1 MADTLSATATET
13 TGISLDLSEVD
24 LSKLPSL
31 KGTALEA
38 VIKEIREDDDVPSR
52 SRHHSHHSYRTHGT
66 AAW

>member
-1 MADTLSATATET
+1 MADTLSANSIIEPA
-13 TGISLDLSEVD
+13 ISLELSEVD

-38 VIKEIREDDDVPSR
+38 VINEIRDEDDVPSR